1 LVCNDDRD
9 TQVHSGKEKAMRYS
23 LFGLCVVVA
32 AIAAAVSTVVAER
45 EDAGFFFSESFDDA
59 EVAKRG

>member
-1 LVCNDDRD
+1 
-9 TQVHSGKEKAMRYS
+9 MRYS